1 MLLKVPEDKEGNRIM
16 GHSYYHSNASSMQI
30 IQIATSFML
39 QWKETNKQ
47 TTDQLKPGSL
57 P

>member
-1 MLLKVPEDKEGNRIM
+1 
-16 GHSYYHSNASSMQI
+16 
-30 IQIATSFML
+30 ML

-57 P
+57 PWWRASSIPWNPRYLGSTGNVN